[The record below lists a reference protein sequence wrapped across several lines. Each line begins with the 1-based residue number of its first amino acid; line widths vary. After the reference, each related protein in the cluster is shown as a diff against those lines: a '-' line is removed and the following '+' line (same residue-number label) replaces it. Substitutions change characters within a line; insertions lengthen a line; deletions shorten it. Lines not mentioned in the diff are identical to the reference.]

1 MKKIIKNETQNNNL
15 DNKTKIQYDTKL
27 NKTQFN
33 YQETK
38 IKLT

>member
-15 DNKTKIQYDTKL
+15 DNKTKIQHDTKL

-33 YQETK
+33 YQEAK